1 MLGGWINL
9 LGGCQVGCGAILGS
23 TPTHIGDDGDEG
35 VGNGEGQALWRAWL
49 KAVLHE
55 RQTVLATEQ
64 ANIAQQVQ
72 GDLHILENGK
82 ITLASYR
89 KS

>member
-35 VGNGEGQALWRAWL
+35 VGDGEGQALWRA
-49 KAVLHE
+49 
-55 RQTVLATEQ
+55 
-64 ANIAQQVQ
+64 
-72 GDLHILENGK
+72 
-82 ITLASYR
+82 
-89 KS
+89 